1 MSFSLPQELH
11 LPHFSLKPLSA
22 LYISFTLRFLSTS
35 LVSVF
40 IPIYILK
47 LTGDFLYVLWFWAF
61 FSFLVVLFSIPLGFV
76 VSKLGFR
83 WSVFAASFLLAA
95 EFYLF
100 SVLDK
105 NPALLYVIAVF
116 EAAKLLLFWIPY
128 HLIFIE
134 DGSDKHFG
142 QQVSIVGVIGR
153 LVSAVTPLFGG
164 FIIAGSGFPTLF
176 YVALVLILVSSLPL
190 FAMPHHPHEQFPGW
204 RHILGKTFTSGY
216 RNMFFAFWGVR
227 SAALVTA
234 IVWPIFLFG
243 IVGESYQKVGLITS
257 AVLLVSA
264 VTIFES
270 GRASDKI
277 GKRRVLR
284 IGSWVNGAVWLVKAF
299 VQTPIQAFVV
309 DSFNKLVS
317 GFQGVPFQALTY
329 HKALQRKHPLEFMI
343 RREIFLHLGGLVTIL
358 LMIGL
363 WYLGTSLTGL
373 FVIASVGYFA
383 STLMISSK

>member
-1 MSFSLPQELH
+1 MSFSLPQQLH

-22 LYISFTLRFLSTS
+22 LYISFTFRFLSTS

-47 LTGDFLYVLWFWAF
+47 VTGDFLYVLWFWAF

-83 WSVFAASFLLAA
+83 WSVFAASLLLAA

-153 LVSAVTPLFGG
+153 LVSAVSPLFGG

-176 YVALVLILVSSLPL
+176 YVALVLILVSSFPL
-190 FAMPHHPHEQFPGW
+190 FAMPHHPPEQFPGW
-204 RHILGKTFTSGY
+204 RHILRKTFTIGY
-216 RNMFFAFWGVR
+216 RNMFFAFWGAR
-227 SAALVTA
+227 SANLVSV

-243 IVGESYQKVGLITS
+243 IVGESYQEVGLITS

-264 VTIFES
+264 VTISAS

-329 HKALQRKHPLEFMI
+329 HKALKRKHPLEFVV
-343 RREIFLHLGGLVTIL
+343 RREILLHFGGLITLL

-363 WYLGTSLTGL
+363 WYLGTPLTAL
-373 FVIASVGYFA
+373 FVIASVGYLA
-383 STLMISSK
+383 STLLISSK